1 MNVVERMAPTSLALL
16 LHLYRIVASVAP
28 GEKEQLFCEQLRA
41 VEAAPIPAYSANMR
55 VLMDSWNY
63 QNLLPN
69 RHGAVWDQVG
79 NDGSNPYD
87 ITTNVSRHDVGIKK
101 SSRLRVLIIII
112 NYAVDSAVQHSMPT
126 KCPSVWIQCWSTE

>member
-1 MNVVERMAPTSLALL
+1 MFLSLKLTLL
-16 LHLYRIVASVAP
+16 IFVAVSAGVAP
-28 GEKEQLFCEQLRA
+28 GDEACEQLT
-41 VEAAPIPAYSANMR
+41 AATVAPTPAYSANMR

-69 RHGAVWDQVG
+69 RHGAVWDQVD

-87 ITTNVSRHDVGIKK
+87 ITTNVSRHDVGTKK

-112 NYAVDSAVQHSMPT
+112 TTVDSAVQQTMST